1 VTHGQCDAR
10 PTVTFPAA
18 RHHRPLTGTKLY
30 CSVTEAHACEQLA
43 QGCYLKAQG
52 RESNPRPS
60 ESQVQPLTIT
70 PPGRTLQRP
79 QVPIIVLAIGATHL
93 LVCYPVN
100 ARRQRAV
107 QCRCLMLTRHDITCS
122 PALLSAT
129 RQTTH
134 YGTKSPRSRT
144 CSPATPPPSQTAAPR
159 SDAP

>member
-1 VTHGQCDAR
+1 MRRQTYGYLPSRTAS
-10 PTVTFPAA
+10 P
-18 RHHRPLTGTKLY
+18 PLDRYQIILLGDRGTCVRTTCPGL
-30 CSVTEAHACEQLA
+30 L
-43 QGCYLKAQG
+43 
-52 RESNPRPS
+52 S
-60 ESQVQPLTIT
+60 ESARQGVEPATFGVASPT
-70 PPGRTLQRP
+70 PNHYAAWPHAAETAGSNYRTGHRSD
-79 QVPIIVLAIGATHL
+79 ASACL
-93 LVCYPVN
+93 LSVN